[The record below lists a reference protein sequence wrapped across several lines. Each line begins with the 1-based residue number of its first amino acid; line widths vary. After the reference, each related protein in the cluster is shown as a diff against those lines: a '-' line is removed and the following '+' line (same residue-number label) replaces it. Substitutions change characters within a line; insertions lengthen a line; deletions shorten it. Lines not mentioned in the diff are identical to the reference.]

1 MYHSV
6 TFGNKNTWD
15 DWHLIPSTRPVFNPP
30 SVKTQYI
37 DIPGANSQVDLTES
51 LTGYPVYDNRTGSME
66 FNVVNGYQTWDVL
79 YSEIMNYLHGKK
91 MKAYLEDDPYFYYEG
106 RFTVN
111 EWKSDKYWSIIT
123 IDYNVY
129 PYKKEPNTSLEDW
142 LWDPFDFEY
151 GIIREYGGL
160 TVAGSLSLEILGR
173 AEPVVPTI
181 IVDSADGS
189 GMEVKVGS
197 NTYHLNEGSNV
208 NPNIVIGSGNV
219 TLQFTGQGTVSVQY
233 QGGSL

>member
-1 MYHSV
+1 MYHSI

-15 DWHLIPSTRPVFNPP
+15 DWHLIPSTRPLFNPP
-30 SVKTQYI
+30 NPKTQFI
-37 DIPGANSQVDLTES
+37 DIPGANGQIDLTES
-51 LTGYPVYDNRTGSME
+51 LTGYPVYENRQGSNE
-66 FNVVNGYQTWDVL
+66 FYVVNGYQSWDVL

-91 MKAYLEDDPYFYYEG
+91 MRAYLEDDPYFYYEG
-106 RFTVN
+106 RFSVN
-111 EWKSDKYWSIIT
+111 QWKSDKYWSIIT
-123 IDYNVY
+123 IDYDVY

-160 TVAGSLSLEILGR
+160 TVAGILSLEILGR

-181 IVDSADGS
+181 IVDSADES
-189 GMEVKVGS
+189 GMDVKVGS
-197 NTYHLNEGSNV
+197 KMYHLNEGSNV
-208 NPNIVIGSGNV
+208 NPNIVIGSSNV

>member
-15 DWHLIPSTRPVFNPP
+15 DWHLIPSTRPLFNPP

-173 AEPVVPTI
+173 EEPVVPTI

-189 GMEVKVGS
+189 GMVVKVGS
-197 NTYHLNEGSNV
+197 KTYHLNEGSNV
-208 NPNIVIGSGNV
+208 NPNIVVGSSNV
-219 TLQFTGQGTVSVQY
+219 TLQFTGQGTVSVRY